1 MPIIKSAIKKLKQ
14 EKKHQTRNI
23 ATKRRYKE
31 AVKAAHQTSS
41 DKQLKRAYSTLDTAV
56 KKKVL
61 HRNKAARLKSQLARN
76 VKS

>member
-14 EKKHQTRNI
+14 DKKHHARNL

-31 AVKAAHQTSS
+31 AVKTAHQKSS